1 MFNED
6 IMQLFQQLGNVHWAF
21 LRGDWPIVK
30 KEKRH
35 RTEIKDIPGIENVK
49 SHVFQHLGYIPVFF
63 FLSILF
69 GNKDFPGPYR
79 GVEKG
84 LLILY
89 HLLTGASMAQMGQ
102 FIPTSS
108 FNSVYVAFYS
118 KQKEWLESKLDECL
132 EKMFSNVKIR
142 VMCANLLNPDEF
154 KHITMMID
162 GHDSRATYINATDRS
177 QYYSYKL
184 KKSGFRT
191 QVGMDINGMILFVSK
206 AAPCGVNNDGSML
219 VSLNLA
225 KLMSKFDVVALDGGY
240 TLFIGRVLELNH
252 HLQAGSFVTPIRK
265 SRGVNLSDEEVLYNQ
280 VFGGFR
286 SAIESRF
293 GEIGHLFRR
302 FNGNSV
308 IRVADESAFTLQLKL
323 ACVLSNM
330 KNFVAK
336 MNIQHT
342 EHHTYWMQPCFDYY
356 NGSSQGSSVYDVVDC
371 LSIEDRRNQKEAMA
385 TIQQQMLSLDLEDN
399 AGENGANDV
408 EDMQQDDGPEHHE
421 VEHIIQHRLNRRGV
435 MQFKVKWKGFDSRH
449 NSWID
454 QDAFDAGPM
463 IDAYMANIQ

>member
-1 MFNED
+1 MYNED
-6 IMQLFQQLGNVHWAF
+6 IIQLFQQLGNLHWTF
-21 LRGDWPIVK
+21 LREDWPIVK

-89 HLLTGASMAQMGQ
+89 HLLTGASMAHMGQ

-118 KQKEWLESKLDECL
+118 KQKEWLESMLDECL
-132 EKMFSNVKIR
+132 SKMFSNIKIR
-142 VMCANLLNPDEF
+142 VMCANLLNPVEF
-154 KHITMMID
+154 KHVTMMID

-177 QYYSYKL
+177 HYYSYKL

-206 AAPCGVNNDGSML
+206 AAPCGINNDGSML

-225 KLMSKFDVVALDGGY
+225 DMMSKFDVVALDGGY
-240 TLFIGRVLELNH
+240 TLFISRVLELNN
-252 HLQAGSFVTPIRK
+252 HLQAGNFVTPIRK
-265 SRGVNLSDEEVLYNQ
+265 SKGVNLSDEEILYNQ
-280 VFGGFR
+280 LFGGFR

-302 FNGNSV
+302 FQGNSV
-308 IRVADESAFTLQLKL
+308 IRMSDETAFTLQLKL

-330 KNFVAK
+330 KNFISK

-342 EHHTYWMQPCFDYY
+342 EHHTYWMQSCFDYY
-356 NGSSQGSSVYDVVDC
+356 TGSSQRSSVYDIVDI
-371 LSIEDRRNQKEAMA
+371 LSIEDRRNQKEAMEI
-385 TIQQQMLSLDLEDN
+385 IQQQMLSLDLDEN
-399 AGENGANDV
+399 ADESDDEN
-408 EDMQQDDGPEHHE
+408 MQQDDDPDLHEE
-421 VEHIIQHRLNRRGV
+421 VEHIIKHRLNSRGV
-435 MQFKVKWKGFDSRH
+435 MQFKVKWKGFDNRH
-449 NSWID
+449 NRWID

-463 IDAYMANIQ
+463 IENYLANIQ